1 MNLYSTTNRAFF
13 ALIVVGAL
21 GTAGCASKTAATDPA
36 AAEQAK
42 KANYEIIKSG
52 DTDGRLEV
60 VSVASGKPGDTAK
73 ASVEVRNKSNFSW
86 KFEYRFKWYD
96 ASGMEIGV
104 DSTAWT
110 PVAIM
115 ANETKSLQSLAP
127 NPTAATFKLFLQ
139 EKP

>member
-1 MNLYSTTNRAFF
+1 MSSMKKRAFL
-13 ALIVVGAL
+13 ALIVAGAL
-21 GTAGCASKTAATDPA
+21 SSTACSDLKSTPA
-36 AAEQAK
+36 QGSEEKVKYQVVA
-42 KANYEIIKSG
+42 SG
-52 DTDGRLEV
+52 DTESRLDV
-60 VSVASGKPGDTAK
+60 VNVIAARVGDTAK
-73 ASVEVRNKSNFSW
+73 ASVEVRNDSNFSY

-96 ASGMEIGV
+96 ASGMEINP

-127 NPTAATFKLFLQ
+127 NPSGATFKLFLQ

>member
-1 MNLYSTTNRAFF
+1 MNLYTTNRTFF
-13 ALIVVGAL
+13 ALIVIGAL
-21 GTAGCASKTAATDPA
+21 GATACTSKPAATDPA
-36 AAEQAK
+36 AAAQPPK
-42 KANYEIIKSG
+42 VNYEVVKSG
-52 DTDGRLEV
+52 DTDSRLEI
-60 VSVASGKPGDTAK
+60 VSVASGRPGDTAK

-127 NPTAATFKLFLQ
+127 NPSAATFKLFLQ

>member
-1 MNLYSTTNRAFF
+1 MNYRTFL

-21 GTAGCASKTAATDPA
+21 TTACSDMKTVKAGDGSQVKYQVIAT
-36 AAEQAK
+36 
-42 KANYEIIKSG
+42 G
-52 DTDGRLEV
+52 DTEDRLKILNV
-60 VSVASGKPGDTAK
+60 VAAKAGDLAK
-73 ASVEVRNKSNFSW
+73 ASVELQNDSSFSW

-96 ASGMEIGV
+96 AAGMEINA

-110 PVAIM
+110 PVSIM
-115 ANETKSLQSLAP
+115 ARETKSLQALAP